1 MRALKE
7 LCHCY
12 PAHLDVNNANYA
24 SLFALE
30 LEKLPMTK
38 LQRRVKQICLS
49 TNNSELLKS
58 VRLTALQKPQL
69 PSVSIVFNVFSFF
82 SVFVV
87 IFICF
92 SNVLRGYFYVSLN
105 LVALFAV

>member
-30 LEKLPMTK
+30 LEKLLMNDK
-38 LQRRVKQICLS
+38 IAASCQ
-49 TNNSELLKS
+49 TN
-58 VRLTALQKPQL
+58 T
-69 PSVSIVFNVFSFF
+69 
-82 SVFVV
+82 
-87 IFICF
+87 
-92 SNVLRGYFYVSLN
+92 SLN
-105 LVALFAV
+105 K